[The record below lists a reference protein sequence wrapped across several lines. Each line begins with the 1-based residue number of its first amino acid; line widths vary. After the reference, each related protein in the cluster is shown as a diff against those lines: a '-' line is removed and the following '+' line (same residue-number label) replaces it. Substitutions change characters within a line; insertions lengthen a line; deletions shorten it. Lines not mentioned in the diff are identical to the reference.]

1 VPCRGEEGANS
12 GFSVP
17 ADKGG
22 IAVAQLPLKG
32 FDADQAWTQSQLFA
46 AIVSSSNDAI
56 VGKTVG
62 GVITSWNPAAEQ
74 MYGYPADEIIGQS
87 MTVVCP
93 PDRAGEIQEILGK
106 VGRGESVTHFET
118 VRQRKDGTTF
128 PASVTVSPI
137 RDEHGTLIG
146 ASSIAR
152 DITEQKQFRAAT
164 ELAHR
169 AGDVERANRNLESFT
184 YSVSHDLRAPLHA
197 LGGFSGILLE
207 DYGDVLGED
216 GRDYLERI
224 QSASDRMARLIDD
237 LLDLSRLARAELH
250 PRPVDLGAEVTRIA
264 EELQHAEPDRRVQ
277 FAIQRPVE
285 VQADRT
291 LIRTVLEHL
300 VGNAWKFTSHRD
312 DALIEFGTTPVE
324 GASLC
329 CYVRDN
335 GAGFDP
341 AYAGKLFSPFQRLH
355 TADEFPGAGVGLAS
369 VRQIV
374 ERHGGQVRAEGLVG
388 EGATF
393 YFTLDAKE
401 MA

>member
-1 VPCRGEEGANS
+1 
-12 GFSVP
+12 
-17 ADKGG
+17 
-22 IAVAQLPLKG
+22 
-32 FDADQAWTQSQLFA
+32 
-46 AIVSSSNDAI
+46 

-62 GVITSWNPAAEQ
+62 GVITSWNPAAER
-74 MYGYPADEIIGQS
+74 MYWYPAEEIIGQP

-93 PDRAGEIQEILGK
+93 PDRVGEIEEILAK

-137 RDEHGTLIG
+137 HDEHGRLIG

-152 DITEQKQFRAAT
+152 DITEQNQSRAAA
-164 ELAHR
+164 EHAHR
-169 AGDVERANRNLESFT
+169 ADDLERANRNLESFT

-216 GRDYLERI
+216 GRDYAERI
-224 QSASDRMARLIDD
+224 QSASARMAQLIDD
-237 LLDLSRLARAELH
+237 LLDLSRLARAGLH

-264 EELQHAEPDRRVQ
+264 EELQRAEPDRRVQ
-277 FAIQRPVE
+277 FAIQRPVQ

-291 LIRTVLEHL
+291 LIRTVLENL

-341 AYAGKLFSPFQRLH
+341 VYAGKLFSPFQRLH